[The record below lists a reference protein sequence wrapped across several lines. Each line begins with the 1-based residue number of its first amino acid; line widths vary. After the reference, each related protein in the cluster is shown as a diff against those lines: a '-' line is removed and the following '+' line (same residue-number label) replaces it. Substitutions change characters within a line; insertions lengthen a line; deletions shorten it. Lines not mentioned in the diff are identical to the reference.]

1 MRKTYRPHG
10 TIARRQYDTMGPF
23 YSTNQRYAS
32 STAILR
38 RRAIPPH
45 IVPMSIIIANRN
57 ETDREPAAAHD
68 LQVHVMSDVATAACS
83 TTSATFNMIPRKILK
98 DMIYNDPFQ
107 DKSRP

>member
-57 ETDREPAAAHD
+57 ETDREPAAAYD
-68 LQVHVMSDVATAACS
+68 LQVRVKSDVGHCCMLDDLRHLT
-83 TTSATFNMIPRKILK
+83 I
-98 DMIYNDPFQ
+98 
-107 DKSRP
+107 

>member
-1 MRKTYRPHG
+1 
-10 TIARRQYDTMGPF
+10 MGPF

-57 ETDREPAAAHD
+57 ETEREPAAAHD
-68 LQVHVMSDVATAACS
+68 HQVRVMSDVATAACS
-83 TTSATFNMIPRKILK
+83 TTRRHLQ
-98 DMIYNDPFQ
+98 YDPAQ
-107 DKSRP
+107 NSQTHDL